1 VIATVFIDMILFG
14 LALMGVG
21 GFIIKLTAKEYA
33 KKETSEGLKTF
44 YALLWIPC
52 LIAIFVGLI
61 LVIGNCGGTRFGD
74 YGR

>member
-1 VIATVFIDMILFG
+1 MIATVFIDMILFG
-14 LALMGVG
+14 LTLMGVG

-44 YALLWIPC
+44 YTFLWIPC
-52 LIAIFVGLI
+52 LIAIFVGLM